1 MGQIF
6 KYLIFVVIALPVL
19 VISFIITLLEI
30 IIDKSKIKT
39 K

>member
-1 MGQIF
+1 MKQVF
-6 KYLIFVVIALPVL
+6 KYLIFVIIALPVL
-19 VISFIITLLEI
+19 AISFIVTIIEI

>member
-1 MGQIF
+1 MWQIL
-6 KYLIFVVIALPVL
+6 KYLIFVIIALPVL
-19 VISFIITLLEI
+19 LISFIVTLVEI

>member
-1 MGQIF
+1 MKQVF
-6 KYLIFVVIALPVL
+6 KYLILVVIALPVL
-19 VISFIITLLEI
+19 VIAFIITLIEI

>member
-1 MGQIF
+1 MKQVF
-6 KYLIFVVIALPVL
+6 KYLIFVTIALPVL
-19 VISFIITLLEI
+19 IVAFIITLIEL

>member
-1 MGQIF
+1 MKQVF
-6 KYLIFVVIALPVL
+6 KYLIFITIALPVL
-19 VISFIITLLEI
+19 AISFIITLIEI